1 MKSGRANYNTS
12 AAAVTAA
19 GPFEWLHKFGAS
31 QAPSP
36 PRTHF
41 RKSIYWSNNDS
52 SSNSLIQETSVT
64 LVRVPPSLSSIYTAT
79 GPVGFFPSFSEY
91 SVAPVV
97 AALISFLCFLCSRA
111 PLVVLAWALR
121 ASLLLLSLLHTPT
134 RFPDDIYLICISN
147 KKSVKT
153 RYNRG

>member
-19 GPFEWLHKFGAS
+19 GPFEWLHKLCAS

-36 PRTHF
+36 PAHTLETVYR
-41 RKSIYWSNNDS
+41 SNNDS

-64 LVRVPPSLSSIYTAT
+64 LVRVPPSQSSIYTAT
-79 GPVGFFPSFSEY
+79 GPVWFFPSFSEY

-134 RFPDDIYLICISN
+134 RFPDDFYLICISN